1 MKAYK
6 EQFMINLNALKQ
18 ELMQYENQQDIWK
31 IIGNT
36 KNTPANL
43 ALHICGNLKHNF
55 GAEIGAN
62 GYVRNRD
69 EEFARR
75 GLTREEVI
83 DEIDSTIEMIEP
95 IIDKL
100 TFADV
105 TKPFPSDIHGE
116 GQTIG
121 SVITKIA
128 LHLGYHLGQIN
139 YHRRIISSI
148 K

>member
-1 MKAYK
+1 MKNYK
-6 EQFMINLNALKQ
+6 LQFITNLNTLKQ
-18 ELMQYENQQDIWK
+18 ELIQYKNEEDIWK
-31 IIGNT
+31 TPGST
-36 KNTPANL
+36 KNSPANL
-43 ALHICGNLKHNF
+43 AIHICGNLKHNI

-69 EEFARR
+69 EEFSKKAIAR
-75 GLTREEVI
+75 EDII

-95 IIDKL
+95 IMDNL
-100 TFADV
+100 TFADI

-139 YHRRIISSI
+139 YHRRLLNS
-148 K
+148 